1 MSLPVPAKDLMKQ
14 EEFKTA
20 NINHPQKVNDNN
32 IPQKDEAKEI
42 CPEEESGSEISS
54 LFTNENNKND

>member
-20 NINHPQKVNDNN
+20 NITHDQKVADHLE
-32 IPQKDEAKEI
+32 IPQR
-42 CPEEESGSEISS
+42 
-54 LFTNENNKND
+54 NDT